1 MKYILF
7 YFWLKTSNIYEN
19 FFRNRSI
26 EKRVKKKRA
35 PLIAIL
41 GPDGSGKTTLV
52 SSLTKFYGEKIDVE
66 KMYFGSKNIHF
77 LKKCLRKKNL
87 VNLKNF

>member
-1 MKYILF
+1 MKIFSEIDL
-7 YFWLKTSNIYEN
+7 L
-19 FFRNRSI
+19 
-26 EKRVKKKRA
+26 EKESKKRA

-66 KMYFGSKNIHF
+66 KCILVQKYTFF
-77 LKKCLRKKNL
+77 KKMFKKKNL